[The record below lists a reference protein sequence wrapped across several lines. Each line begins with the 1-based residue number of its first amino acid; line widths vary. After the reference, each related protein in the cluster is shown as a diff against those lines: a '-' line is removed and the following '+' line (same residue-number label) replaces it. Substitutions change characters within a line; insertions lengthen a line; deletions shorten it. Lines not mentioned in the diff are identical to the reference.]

1 MSDDGLDHKPIKKI
15 IDSVKAGKYK
25 VYDQIIPY
33 YEHHFIKVY
42 IDIPEHNPEFDRSVI
57 IESKNGIDLKG
68 NTDRIFEYFRGVS
81 LDFGY
86 LPCRGRFTEEEWNFI
101 LSIKLPY
108 SFAHEL
114 KQVCFVLFKD

>member
-25 VYDQIIPY
+25 VYDKIIHY
-33 YEHHFIKVY
+33 YGYHFIKVY
-42 IDIPEHNPEFDRSVI
+42 VDVPEHNPEFDRSII
-57 IESKNGIDLKG
+57 IESKNGRNLDD
-68 NTDRIFEYFRGVS
+68 NTDRNFTSYRGES
-81 LDFGY
+81 LEWGS
-86 LPCRGRFTEEEWNFI
+86 LSCPGRFTEEEWNFI

-108 SFAHEL
+108 TVTREL